1 MAIYTMIAEQSWYNK
16 TLHDSYSMRARA
28 EQLCLEKPFGSRRS
42 VMKKKWWLGL
52 IPAGAALFGGY
63 RYMRNR
69 HYTLMSDAG
78 EQTLSQR
85 EKGNSAVWKEYPRP
99 QMKRQ
104 DWINLNGVWECNG
117 QKIMVPFPPQSAL
130 SGYHGHVGE
139 RLMYRCSF
147 TLPEQFEGKRILLH
161 FGAVDQIAEV
171 SVNGQFLA
179 KHEGGYLAW
188 TVDMTEA
195 VRSGQKN
202 ELCVTV
208 TDALSHDYPYGKQ
221 RKKRGGMWYTPVSGI
236 WQSVWAEA
244 VPDEYIRF
252 MHITPDLKGINLKLE
267 LAAHDG
273 GRTQNAALSD
283 GSGMSDAA
291 AGNGSRTADVAAGNG
306 SGIVDAAAGYGS
318 RTAGAA
324 AGNGSGTPDASAGD
338 SGADCPVTVTVRV
351 TLSNGTVRV
360 FRDCMDRQTLA
371 QKGMRIELAGVAC
384 ADSSAYSPRLW
395 SPDSP
400 HLYPMSVTVGDDT
413 VESYFALRKIEIREI
428 EGVQRV
434 CLNGEPV
441 FLHGVL
447 DQGYYP
453 EGIYLPGEEREYE
466 RDILRMKELGINM
479 LRKHIKVEPECF
491 YYYCD
496 VHGMLVMQD
505 MVNSGHYS
513 FVRDTALPML
523 GMVKTDDRKRGGSL
537 RRKQFFEQHMKDTLA
552 QLYSHPCII
561 AYTIFNEGWG
571 QFESDR
577 MYETARSV
585 DDTRLY
591 DSTSG
596 WFWQTKSDFASRH
609 IYFKTMKLPKTERPL
624 IVSECGGYAYTL
636 PDHRYSRIGHYGYGE
651 CQSREEL
658 TKRIVLMY
666 EKMIYPAIADGA
678 CGCVYTQLSDVEDET
693 NGFYT
698 YDRKVLKVDA
708 GQIRQIA
715 DKLKEVLRQSL
726 TESLSFDRKL

>member
-1 MAIYTMIAEQSWYNK
+1 
-16 TLHDSYSMRARA
+16 
-28 EQLCLEKPFGSRRS
+28 
-42 VMKKKWWLGL
+42 MKKKWWLGL

-63 RYMRNR
+63 RYMRSR
-69 HYTLMSDAG
+69 HYALMSDAG
-78 EQTLSQR
+78 EQAALQR
-85 EKGNSAVWKEYPRP
+85 NNEKPVVWNEYPRP
-99 QMKRQ
+99 QMRRS
-104 DWINLNGVWECNG
+104 DWMSLNGAWECNG
-117 QKIMVPFPPQSAL
+117 QTVLVPFPPQSSL
-130 SGYHGHVGE
+130 SGYHGHVGT
-139 RLMYRCSF
+139 RLIYRRF
-147 TLPEQFEGKRILLH
+147 FILPEQFEGKRVLLH

-171 SVNGQFLA
+171 SVNGQDLA

-195 VRSGQKN
+195 VRFHQEN

-252 MHITPDLKGINLKLE
+252 MRITPDLKGINLKLE
-267 LAAHDG
+267 LAMH
-273 GRTQNAALSD
+273 D
-283 GSGMSDAA
+283 GSGK
-291 AGNGSRTADVAAGNG
+291 AGSAMHGGSRTPE
-306 SGIVDAAAGYGS
+306 
-318 RTAGAA
+318 
-324 AGNGSGTPDASAGD
+324 TPMYD
-338 SGADCPVTVTVRV
+338 SGSDCPVTVTVRV

-360 FRDCMDRQTLA
+360 FRDRMDRQTLA
-371 QKGMRIELAGVAC
+371 HKGMRIELAGTPC
-384 ADSSAYSPRLW
+384 ADSHAYSPRLW

-413 VESYFALRKIEIREI
+413 VESYFALRTIEIRDI
-428 EGVQRV
+428 GGVQRV
-434 CLNGEPV
+434 CLNGKPV

-505 MVNSGHYS
+505 MVNSGNYS
-513 FVRDTALPML
+513 FIRDTALPML

-537 RRKQFFEQHMKDTLA
+537 RRKQFFEQHMKDTLL

-577 MYETARSV
+577 MYETARSL

-596 WFWQTKSDFASRH
+596 WFWQMKSDFASRH
-609 IYFKTMKLPKTERPL
+609 IYFKTMKLPKTQRPL

-636 PDHRYSRIGHYGYGE
+636 PGHRYSRIGHYGYGE

-658 TKRIVLMY
+658 TKRIVRMY

-693 NGFYT
+693 NGLYT
-698 YDRKVLKVDA
+698 YDRKVCKVDA

-715 DKLKEVLRQSL
+715 GKLKEVLRQSL
-726 TESLSFDRKL
+726 TE

>member
-1 MAIYTMIAEQSWYNK
+1 
-16 TLHDSYSMRARA
+16 
-28 EQLCLEKPFGSRRS
+28 
-42 VMKKKWWLGL
+42 MKKKWWLGL

-63 RYMRNR
+63 RYMKNR
-69 HYTLMSDAG
+69 HHALMSDAG
-78 EQTLSQR
+78 EQASLQMKK
-85 EKGNSAVWKEYPRP
+85 EKPAVWGEYPRP

-104 DWINLNGVWECNG
+104 DWMSLNGAWECSG

-130 SGYHGHVGE
+130 SGYHGHVGV
-139 RLMYRCSF
+139 RLMYRRSF
-147 TLPEQFEGKRILLH
+147 ILPEQFEGKRILLH

-236 WQSVWAEA
+236 WQSVWMEA

-252 MHITPDLKGINLKLE
+252 IQITPDLKGINLKLE
-267 LAAHDG
+267 LTAHDG
-273 GRTQNAALSD
+273 
-283 GSGMSDAA
+283 SGTSDAA
-291 AGNGSRTADVAAGNG
+291 AGNGSRTAD
-306 SGIVDAAAGYGS
+306 
-318 RTAGAA
+318 AA
-324 AGNGSGTPDASAGD
+324 AGNGGGTQDVPAGSGSAD
-338 SGADCPVTVTVRV
+338 RPVTVTVRV

-360 FRDCMDRQTLA
+360 FQDCMSRQTLA
-371 QKGMRIELAGVAC
+371 QKGMRIELAGAAC
-384 ADSSAYSPRLW
+384 ADSSAYCPRLW

-413 VESYFALRKIEIREI
+413 VESYFALRTVEIREI
-428 EGVQRV
+428 GGVQRV

-537 RRKQFFEQHMKDTLA
+537 RRKQIFEQHMKDTLA

-577 MYETARSV
+577 MYETARSL

-636 PDHRYSRIGHYGYGE
+636 SGHRYSRIGHYGYGE

-658 TKRIVLMY
+658 TKRIVRMY
-666 EKMIYPAIADGA
+666 EKMIYPAIADGV

-708 GQIRQIA
+708 GQIREISG
-715 DKLKEVLRQSL
+715 KLKEVLQQSL
-726 TESLSFDRKL
+726 TE